1 MSERLNETLVLYTF
15 LHVNTSI
22 YLKIILF
29 LKFVAKGV
37 LLINL
42 KTSVLVCN
50 VGNMKN
56 MINTKVKLS
65 LSSLLHLNLEKS
77 FWVLY
82 QYLRLAYCFISV
94 KHLSLWNIQPVSVI
108 IVYIQISSAPSSEA
122 LSLNYFVS
130 DESSSSTILL

>member
-1 MSERLNETLVLYTF
+1 MKPLVLYTV

-42 KTSVLVCN
+42 KTCVLVCN

-77 FWVLY
+77 F
-82 QYLRLAYCFISV
+82 
-94 KHLSLWNIQPVSVI
+94 
-108 IVYIQISSAPSSEA
+108 
-122 LSLNYFVS
+122 
-130 DESSSSTILL
+130 